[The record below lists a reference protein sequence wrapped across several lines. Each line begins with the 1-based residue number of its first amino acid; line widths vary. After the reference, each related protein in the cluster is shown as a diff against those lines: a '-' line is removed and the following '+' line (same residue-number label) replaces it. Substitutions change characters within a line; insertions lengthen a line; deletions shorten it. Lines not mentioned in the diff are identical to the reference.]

1 MSLLRIRVPA
11 SSANLGSGFDTVGL
25 SLTLYNVFDVD
36 ELLPSGRYEV
46 EIIGEGSG
54 DLGRSKRNLFLDCYE
69 SACREWGFTP
79 PGLRLRCLNVIPLCR
94 GLGSSSSAV
103 VGGVALANALRD
115 RPLPLDELLA
125 LMVRMEGHPDNVVP
139 SCIGGMVVSCWDGKD
154 LRYVRMPR
162 LPASMIAVVAVP
174 AVEVSTADARKALPE
189 QVSLKD
195 AVYNLSRSA
204 LLAASW
210 ATGNWKH
217 LPWAME
223 DRLHQP
229 FRAKLFPGGEE
240 ILQEVRN
247 VPGCTGVAISGSA
260 PSVIAFSSHMPED
273 VARHMCAVFT
283 RNGVRSRFF
292 MLSEDRHGVT
302 VQKNISGAGFYH
314 PLRTGGMRRM
324 VFPAGSRV
332 TSVHNDRGV
341 VKIAVLGVP
350 DVPGVA
356 SRLFTELAD
365 SGVAT
370 DMIVQSVMRGQ
381 VNDIAF
387 LVRSKDLSAAIDI
400 TRRFAGEIEAQGVTY
415 DTEIAKV
422 TVSGEQFGEGT
433 AIASRMFSVLADK
446 GINIDMIGASSRD
459 VTCVVA
465 SGDAEGAVCS
475 LSDFFIGPNEE

>member
-1 MSLLRIRVPA
+1 
-11 SSANLGSGFDTVGL
+11 
-25 SLTLYNVFDVD
+25 
-36 ELLPSGRYEV
+36 
-46 EIIGEGSG
+46 
-54 DLGRSKRNLFLDCYE
+54 
-69 SACREWGFTP
+69 
-79 PGLRLRCLNVIPLCR
+79 
-94 GLGSSSSAV
+94 
-103 VGGVALANALRD
+103 
-115 RPLPLDELLA
+115 
-125 LMVRMEGHPDNVVP
+125 
-139 SCIGGMVVSCWDGKD
+139 
-154 LRYVRMPR
+154 
-162 LPASMIAVVAVP
+162 
-174 AVEVSTADARKALPE
+174 
-189 QVSLKD
+189 
-195 AVYNLSRSA
+195 
-204 LLAASW
+204 
-210 ATGNWKH
+210 
-217 LPWAME
+217 
-223 DRLHQP
+223 
-229 FRAKLFPGGEE
+229 
-240 ILQEVRN
+240 
-247 VPGCTGVAISGSA
+247 
-260 PSVIAFSSHMPED
+260 
-273 VARHMCAVFT
+273 
-283 RNGVRSRFF
+283 
-292 MLSEDRHGVT
+292 
-302 VQKNISGAGFYH
+302 
-314 PLRTGGMRRM
+314 M

-422 TVSGEQFGEGT
+422 TVSGEQFSEGT

-465 SGDAEGAVCS
+465 SGDAEGAVRS